1 MPVLNQKLPNVRGY
15 KIMKTR
21 RSDRLVDMTRYL
33 LERPRTLVSLTHF
46 SEEYESAKSSISEDL
61 TILKRTFQERG
72 IGLLETIP
80 GAAGGARF
88 TPYMTQDDAKEFVAS
103 LVNAID
109 DETRVLPG
117 GYVYLS
123 DILGQP
129 WFLQRIG
136 RLIATQYLREP
147 IDAVMTAATKGV
159 PVAQAVA
166 AQLNVPFVIVRND
179 TKVTEGPTMSVN
191 YVTGQSQR
199 LEKLELS
206 RRSLPMGSRVLI
218 VDDFMKAGGTIRG
231 MASLVKEFE
240 GQVVGAAVVA
250 EGRVAH
256 RVIDDYT
263 SLIHVDTN
271 KDDGI
276 IHVAAGNYADEIYA
290 NFEENLE
297 NKVK

>member
-1 MPVLNQKLPNVRGY
+1 
-15 KIMKTR
+15 MKTR
-21 RSDRLVDMTRYL
+21 RSDRLVDMTYYL

-80 GAAGGARF
+80 GAAGGAIF
-88 TPYMTQDDAKEFVAS
+88 TPYMLQAEADEFVAS
-103 LVNAID
+103 LINAVND
-109 DETRVLPG
+109 DTRVLPG

-123 DILGQP
+123 DLLGQP
-129 WFLQRIG
+129 WFLKRIG

-166 AQLNVPFVIVRND
+166 EELNVPFVIVRND

-199 LEKLELS
+199 LEKMELS

-250 EGRVAH
+250 EGRVEN

-263 SLIHVDTN
+263 SLVHVETN
-271 KDDGI
+271 AENDGI
-276 IHVAAGNYADEIYA
+276 KVTQGNYLQEIYGEKA
-290 NFEENLE
+290 
-297 NKVK
+297 

>member
-1 MPVLNQKLPNVRGY
+1 
-15 KIMKTR
+15 MKTR

-33 LERPRTLVSLTHF
+33 LERPRTLVSLTQF
-46 SEEYESAKSSISEDL
+46 AELYESAKSSISEDL
-61 TILKRTFQERG
+61 TILKRTFHERG

-88 TPYMTQDDAKEFVAS
+88 TPYMVESEAADFVAS

-123 DILGQP
+123 DLLGQP

-166 AQLNVPFVIVRND
+166 EQLNVPFVIVRND

-199 LEKLELS
+199 LEKMELS
-206 RRSLPMGSRVLI
+206 RRSLPMGSRVLF
-218 VDDFMKAGGTIRG
+218 VDDFMQAGGTILG
-231 MASLVKEFE
+231 LSSLVKEFYV
-240 GQVVGAAVVA
+240 QVVGVAVVA
-250 EGRVAH
+250 EGRVEH
-256 RVIDDYT
+256 RVIDKYT
-263 SLIHVDTN
+263 SLVHVDTN

-276 IHVAAGNYADEIYA
+276 IKVKAGNYAEEIYGEGSPA
-290 NFEENLE
+290 EISSAD
-297 NKVK
+297 

>member
-1 MPVLNQKLPNVRGY
+1 
-15 KIMKTR
+15 
-21 RSDRLVDMTRYL
+21 MTYYL

-46 SEEYESAKSSISEDL
+46 SDEYESAKSSISEDL
-61 TILKRTFQERG
+61 SILKRTFQERG

-80 GAAGGARF
+80 GAAGGAIF
-88 TPYMTQDDAKEFVAS
+88 TPYMLKNEAEDFVAS
-103 LVNAID
+103 LINAID
-109 DETRVLPG
+109 DDTRVLPG

-123 DILGQP
+123 DLLGQP
-129 WFLQRIG
+129 WFLKRIG
-136 RLIATQYLREP
+136 RLIATQYLKEP

-159 PVAQAVA
+159 PVAQSVA
-166 AQLNVPFVIVRND
+166 EELNVPFVIVRND

-199 LEKLELS
+199 LEKMELS

-250 EGRVAH
+250 EGRVEN
-256 RVIDDYT
+256 RVIEDYT
-263 SLIHVDTN
+263 SLVHVETNNENGVISVTPGNYQKQIFSN
-271 KDDGI
+271 KDE
-276 IHVAAGNYADEIYA
+276 A
-290 NFEENLE
+290 
-297 NKVK
+297 

>member
-1 MPVLNQKLPNVRGY
+1 
-15 KIMKTR
+15 MKTR
-21 RSDRLVDMTRYL
+21 RSDRLVDMTYYL

-46 SEEYESAKSSISEDL
+46 SDEYESAKSSISEDL
-61 TILKRTFQERG
+61 SILKRTFQERG

-80 GAAGGARF
+80 GAAGGAIF
-88 TPYMTQDDAKEFVAS
+88 TPYMLKNEAEDFVAS
-103 LVNAID
+103 LINAID
-109 DETRVLPG
+109 DDTRVLPG

-123 DILGQP
+123 DLLGQP
-129 WFLQRIG
+129 WFLKRIG
-136 RLIATQYLREP
+136 RLIATQYLKEP

-159 PVAQAVA
+159 PVAQSVA
-166 AQLNVPFVIVRND
+166 EELNVPFVIVRND

-199 LEKLELS
+199 LEKMELS

-250 EGRVAH
+250 EGRVEN
-256 RVIDDYT
+256 RVIEDYT
-263 SLIHVDTN
+263 SLVHVETNNENGVISVTPGNYQKQIFSN
-271 KDDGI
+271 KDE
-276 IHVAAGNYADEIYA
+276 A
-290 NFEENLE
+290 
-297 NKVK
+297 

>member
-1 MPVLNQKLPNVRGY
+1 
-15 KIMKTR
+15 MKTR
-21 RSDRLVDMTRYL
+21 RSDRLVDMTYYL

-46 SEEYESAKSSISEDL
+46 SDEYESAKSSISEDL
-61 TILKRTFQERG
+61 SILKRTFQERG

-80 GAAGGARF
+80 GAAGGAIF
-88 TPYMTQDDAKEFVAS
+88 TPYMLKDEAEDFVAS
-103 LVNAID
+103 LINAID
-109 DETRVLPG
+109 DDTRVLPG

-123 DILGQP
+123 DLLGQP
-129 WFLQRIG
+129 WFLKRIG
-136 RLIATQYLREP
+136 RLIATQYLKEP

-159 PVAQAVA
+159 PVAQSVA
-166 AQLNVPFVIVRND
+166 EELNVPFVIVRND

-199 LEKLELS
+199 LEKMELS

-250 EGRVAH
+250 EGRVEN
-256 RVIDDYT
+256 RVIEDYT
-263 SLIHVDTN
+263 SLVHVETNNENGVISVTPGNYQKQIFSN
-271 KDDGI
+271 KDE
-276 IHVAAGNYADEIYA
+276 A
-290 NFEENLE
+290 
-297 NKVK
+297 